1 MKRIYLY
8 VPDGDSMTYDSVVVW
23 LSVGTARRDL
33 TKLTLLECYATD
45 NDSFLRM
52 RDDDTDFW
60 LDQHAKQLFPD
71 SRTPRM
77 HLKSVTLTIAEA
89 YRMTIDGT
97 LENFVRHYARPMN
110 FLNTLFHLDADFM
123 RNHAK
128 NSCITSCPRGKR
140 KNLSQSVGNVF
151 FYASLPITLMVLG
164 GLVDKL
170 GMYIINLLF

>member
-23 LSVGTARRDL
+23 LSVGTHRSDQ
-33 TKLTLLECYATD
+33 TKLTLLECYAAD
-45 NDSFLRM
+45 NDSFLRV
-52 RDDDTDFW
+52 RDVDTDFW

-71 SRTPRM
+71 SRCPRL
-77 HLKSVTLTIAEA
+77 HLQSVPMPIGLA
-89 YRMTIDGT
+89 YKMTIDGT
-97 LENFVRHYARPMN
+97 LENYVRKYPRRLN

-140 KNLSQSVGNVF
+140 KNLSQSVGHVF
-151 FYASLPITLMVLG
+151 FYATLPLTLLMLG

-170 GMYIINLLF
+170 GMYLINLLF